1 MNAEALF
8 DGSHRNSTVFNCVGL
23 ALGSKIPTD
32 SGISVEENP

>member
-8 DGSHRNSTVFNCVGL
+8 DGSHRNSTVFSWVGL